1 MYLINKK
8 IVIRSWLLFI
18 ICGQCWANESAVYIT
33 FLNIYQSPEP
43 NYYDLDLTFNISLS
57 KKLIKAL
64 ENSVPLTFEVEVSVH
79 EKRDWLWDKKIKT
92 VKARYLI
99 VYQTLSQKFLL
110 QNLSTGHT
118 NTYPDLTQTLNA
130 MGKAPQFPQVHKKY
144 LQMTQRGYLKAKVS
158 LVLNQLPVAMQAQAY
173 LRPTWQVSSEWYST
187 PIPQNL

>member
-92 VKARYLI
+92 VNSTFELNPDRYWCAQWKDFVKEISGLEFD
-99 VYQTLSQKFLL
+99 KLL
-110 QNLSTGHT
+110 DIAL
-118 NTYPDLTQTLNA
+118 
-130 MGKAPQFPQVHKKY
+130 
-144 LQMTQRGYLKAKVS
+144 
-158 LVLNQLPVAMQAQAY
+158 
-173 LRPTWQVSSEWYST
+173 
-187 PIPQNL
+187 